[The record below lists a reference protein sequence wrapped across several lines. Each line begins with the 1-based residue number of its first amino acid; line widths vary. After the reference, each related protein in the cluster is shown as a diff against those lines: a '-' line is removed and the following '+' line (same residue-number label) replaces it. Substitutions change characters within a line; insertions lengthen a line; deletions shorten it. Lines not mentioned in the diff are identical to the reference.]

1 MTQGRPVS
9 GRLSRRAVVLG
20 LGALPAAALLRARPA
35 AAAPVTL
42 RLSSS
47 LPADPN
53 SAHWLWYDRFAASL
67 KAKTG
72 DAVQVRYFPDNQLGK
87 ESDVVGS
94 VKLGVVDM
102 MISGSSIWSTLA
114 PEIGVLDLGYLF
126 PTMESAGPIL
136 DGPAGQQLDRIF
148 SDRIG
153 VKVLSWGYSL
163 GGRNVT
169 AREAAETPAAMRGK
183 KIRVLPV
190 ANFVATL
197 RAMGASP
204 TPMSLGEVYTAL
216 QTGVIDGMEHDA
228 PTILAIKAYEVAKHV
243 TLTRHICNP
252 QTIVIGNRAFNKV
265 PAEHREAFLASA
277 AEATAFQRS
286 QAAAIEAKALA
297 TLKGNGVGIHDCDRA
312 AFRTLVTPLWDE
324 FAKAYP
330 ATKPILAAITQA

>member
-1 MTQGRPVS
+1 MIQARPT
-9 GRLSRRAVVLG
+9 RRAVALG
-20 LGALPAAALLRARPA
+20 LGSLGAGLALRPA

-67 KAKTG
+67 KAKAG

-114 PEIGVLDLGYLF
+114 PEIGVLDLGYVF
-126 PTMESAGPIL
+126 PTMDSAGRVL
-136 DGPAGQQLDRIF
+136 DGPAGAQLGRLF
-148 SDRIG
+148 ADRIG

-163 GGRNVT
+163 GARNVT
-169 AREAAETPAAMRGK
+169 ARDSAESPAALRGK

-216 QTGVIDGMEHDA
+216 QTGVIDGLEHDA
-228 PTILAIKAYEVAKHV
+228 PTILALKAYEVARHV
-243 TLTRHICNP
+243 SLTQHICNP
-252 QTIVIGNRAFNKV
+252 QTIVIGNRAFNKI
-265 PAEHREAFLASA
+265 PAEHRDAVLAAA
-277 AEATAFQRS
+277 AEATEFQRS
-286 QAAAIEAKALA
+286 QAATIEAKALA
-297 TLKGNGVGIHDCDRA
+297 TLKANGVGVHECDRA

-324 FAKAYP
+324 FVKAYP
-330 ATKPILAAITQA
+330 VTKPILSAITQA